1 MLVKTCGKNSFE
13 CFTFLMEIEYLQVLL
28 TILLI
33 SLQVA
38 LSIS

>member
-13 CFTFLMEIEYLQVLL
+13 FITFLMEIEYLQVLL
-28 TILLI
+28 TIILT